1 VHRVAVIGATGYAG
15 ALAAAIVQS
24 HPSLELTAITA
35 RSELG
40 TPHLELYA
48 RYRVPLL
55 FEEFDADAIAERADA
70 ALVAYPHGA
79 AGPTVR
85 ALRERG
91 LKVVDLSAD
100 FRLDR
105 ERYEAWYQPHEVP
118 ELLGEAVYGLTETH
132 RDEIRGASLVAAPGC
147 YSTAALL
154 ALWPLRDLA
163 RDAIVD
169 GKSGVSGA
177 GREATQTT
185 HFVSVAENVN
195 AYKVEGHRH
204 RAELDQE
211 LGEGFPITFT
221 PHLLPL
227 DQGLL
232 TSCYVTAS
240 RDLAKDEV
248 RELFEEAYAGEPFI
262 EWADAPPGVR
272 DVRDTNICR
281 IHATIEPATGRV
293 LVFSAIDNLWKGA
306 AGQALQDLNLM
317 LGLPETEGLGPVA
330 GSPTRAAL

>member
-1 VHRVAVIGATGYAG
+1 M
-15 ALAAAIVQS
+15 
-24 HPSLELTAITA
+24 
-35 RSELG
+35 
-40 TPHLELYA
+40 PHYELYA
-48 RYRVPLL
+48 HYRVPLEL
-55 FEEFDADAIAERADA
+55 EEFDPDSVAERADA
-70 ALVAYPHGA
+70 ALIAYPHKA
-79 AGPTVR
+79 AAAAVK

-105 ERYEAWYQPHEVP
+105 ERYEAYYQPHEAP
-118 ELLGEAVYGLTETH
+118 ELLGEAVYGLTELH
-132 RDEIRGASLVAAPGC
+132 RDEVAAASLVAAPGC
-147 YSTAALL
+147 YSTSAIL
-154 ALWPLRDLA
+154 ALHPLREIA

-204 RAELDQE
+204 RAELEQE
-211 LGEGFPITFT
+211 LGTFPITFT

-232 TSCYVTAS
+232 TSCYVTPN
-240 RDLAKDEV
+240 REV
-248 RELFEEAYAGEPFI
+248 TKADVRGLFEDAYGGEPFI

-272 DVRDTNICR
+272 EVRDTNICR
-281 IHATIEPATGRV
+281 IHATVEPATGRV

-306 AGQALQDLNLM
+306 AGQAVQDLNLM
-317 LGLPETEGLGPVA
+317 LGLPETEGLGMVA
-330 GSPTRAAL
+330 GSAERAAQ